1 MAVGER
7 EQGSWATAFRL
18 GKVAGIPVYLDYSWF
33 VIFFLLVWTIGF
45 DLMPAAFPGLSQF
58 YYLLTGAVT
67 AILFFASLLVHELA
81 HSIIAERNGLRIRR
95 ITLFLLG
102 GVSELGDEPKDA
114 SLELKMAA
122 AGPLTSAAIALVF
135 GLVWVLSS
143 TLDLSPLVQAPLFY
157 LAFVN
162 ALMAGFNLIPAF
174 PMDGGRML
182 RSLLWRRNGDVV
194 RSTVAASS
202 AGRTVASFTIFLG
215 LFTMFLVDFVSGVWL
230 VLIGWFISSS
240 STASFSQ
247 AVAAEELL
255 GVRAADVMT
264 RRVDSVPPEMTLQDL
279 SEEFLRTKH
288 TGFPVLS
295 DGHLQGCVTMDDL
308 RRSKRDSWAKKTV
321 AEAMTPEARLITAR
335 LEDPAMD
342 VLGALQRG
350 DIGRVFV
357 MDGDAVA
364 GIITRSDVLK
374 AIERRE
380 GALGIVRGG
389 RAFDQKMSMTAE
401 TGMRFV
407 LEQPTEHGFVWR
419 AEYSGSGIE
428 LVNQEIAKSS
438 AAQDVQR
445 FTFQAIRVGVN
456 VIRLQEVAGTPG
468 KTGGPKK
475 KALRTV
481 TYTVE
486 VGS

>member
-1 MAVGER
+1 M
-7 EQGSWATAFRL
+7 AFRL

-45 DLMPAAFPGLSQF
+45 DLMPAAFPGLNQF
-58 YYLLTGAVT
+58 YYLLIGAVT
-67 AILFFASLLVHELA
+67 AILFFASLVVHELA
-81 HSIIAERNGLRIRR
+81 HSIVAKRNGLRIRR

-102 GVSELGDEPKDA
+102 GVSEMEDEPKDA

-122 AGPLTSAAIALVF
+122 AGPLASAAIALSF
-135 GLVWVLSS
+135 GLIWLVSAAFG
-143 TLDLSPLVQAPLFY
+143 LSPLVQAPVFY

-174 PMDGGRML
+174 PMDGGRVL
-182 RSLLWRRNGDVV
+182 RSVLWRRNGDIV
-194 RSTVAASS
+194 RSTVAASN
-202 AGRTVASFTIFLG
+202 AGRTVASFIVFLG
-215 LFTMFLVDFVSGVWL
+215 LFTMFLVDFVSGIWL

-240 STASFSQ
+240 STASLSQ
-247 AVAAEELL
+247 TVAAEELR

-264 RRVDSVPPEMTLQDL
+264 RKVDSVPPEMTLQDL

-295 DGHLQGCVTMDDL
+295 DGHLQGCVTVDDL
-308 RRSKRDSWAKKTV
+308 RKSKRDSWATKTV
-321 AEAMTPEARLITAR
+321 GEAMTPKSKLVTTRPD
-335 LEDPAMD
+335 DPAMD
-342 VLGALQRG
+342 VLSAMQRG

-374 AIERRE
+374 AIELRE
-380 GALGIVRGG
+380 GTLGIVRGG

-407 LEQPTEHGFVWR
+407 LEQPAEDGFIWR
-419 AEYSGSGIE
+419 AEYPGSGVE
-428 LVNQEIAKSS
+428 LVNQEVAKSS
-438 AAQDVQR
+438 AGQDVQR
-445 FTFQAIRVGVN
+445 FTFQAIKAGVN
-456 VIRLQEVAGTPG
+456 VIRLQEVAGT
-468 KTGGPKK
+468 TGRTERPRK

-481 TYTVE
+481 TYAVE
-486 VGS
+486 VES